1 VRPRVSLP
9 VLVTAVLL
17 ATAWR
22 EPFAL
27 AHATPVLTHGALAAL
42 AWTLPCAIG
51 AWAIGGVSIS
61 GAIAGALV
69 GVLIL
74 ACAGWPAWW
83 LLGSTFLVTTIAT
96 KLGASRKSAMGI
108 AEPKRGRR
116 GASGIVANTAVAA
129 IAALLIAADPAAPTP
144 RMMLAAALI
153 TAGSDSVAS
162 EIGKAWGRTTRVIW
176 TGRRVPPGTDGAVS
190 MTGTMAGML
199 SSFALSGAAAALAL
213 LNARAVASVALAS
226 VVASLLEGIL
236 AVTLERRGWLDND
249 GVNFVATGLGA
260 ALAVVACALFQ
271 TG

>member
-1 VRPRVSLP
+1 MRPRVSLP

-116 GASGIVANTAVAA
+116 GAGGIVANTAVAA

>member
-116 GASGIVANTAVAA
+116 GAGGIVANTAVAA

>member
-116 GASGIVANTAVAA
+116 GAGGIVANTAVAA

-190 MTGTMAGML
+190 TTGTMAGML

>member
-116 GASGIVANTAVAA
+116 GAGGIVANTAVAA

-176 TGRRVPPGTDGAVS
+176 TDRRVPPGTDGAVS